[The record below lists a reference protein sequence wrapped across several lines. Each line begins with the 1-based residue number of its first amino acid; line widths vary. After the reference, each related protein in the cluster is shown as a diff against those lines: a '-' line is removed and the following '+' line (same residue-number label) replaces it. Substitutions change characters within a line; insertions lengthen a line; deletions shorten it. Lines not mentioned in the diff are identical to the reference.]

1 MQHVINIAFDFDDNK
16 VKEIAENAIDNDINS
31 IIEKIII
38 DYLAPEKSYY
48 QGWGK
53 KTERSWEELKNK
65 INDRIDAMLNEHKDE
80 IIEMASDKLVDS
92 YKRTKAWKEKVNQ
105 KLDKEDE

>member
-1 MQHVINIAFDFDDNK
+1 MQHVINIAFDFDDDK

-38 DYLAPEKSYY
+38 DYLAPEKTYY
-48 QGWGK
+48 YGWEK
-53 KTERSWEELKNK
+53 KTDRSWEALSNK
-65 INDRIDAMLNEHKDE
+65 IDSRIDAMINKHKDE
-80 IIEMASDKLVDS
+80 IIEMASDKLVRS
-92 YKRTKAWKEKVNQ
+92 YQRTKAWKEKVNQ

>member
-1 MQHVINIAFDFDDNK
+1 MQHVINIAFDFDDEK

-48 QGWGK
+48 YG
-53 KTERSWEELKNK
+53 
-65 INDRIDAMLNEHKDE
+65 
-80 IIEMASDKLVDS
+80 
-92 YKRTKAWKEKVNQ
+92 
-105 KLDKEDE
+105 